1 MAPGPL
7 LAGAEPELG
16 GSRPAGRRI
25 VLSPSCV
32 SGTQKV
38 WDEKEVPPGALPTQ
52 PGGASFAQ
60 CILGKEMLRGDP

>member
-1 MAPGPL
+1 MVLGPL

-32 SGTQKV
+32 SGTHQV
-38 WDEKEVPPGALPTQ
+38 RDEKEVPPGALLTQ
-52 PGGASFAQ
+52 PGGGQPRPVHSGKGDAQ
-60 CILGKEMLRGDP
+60 R